1 MKYCILIILI
11 LLCFTG
17 ICSAQGYLDYEQ
29 HIDDQYLIVRTNAE
43 EIVICNTNHNVV
55 FFPSDYGS
63 GRILKYAVT
72 KDYIFTQNKGNNNPD
87 YFILNKHTDKI
98 TGPLSLLAFQRNEI
112 SSHYVDT
119 LQWKSPK
126 NPHIIIA
133 LVTGLVIISYGY
145 LIKYWFILLL
155 FIVPIIILLIK
166 KHKTVT

>member
-29 HIDDQYLIVRTNAE
+29 HIDEQYLIVRTNAE

-63 GRILKYAVT
+63 GIILKYAVT
-72 KDYIFTQNKGNNNPD
+72 KDYIFTQNKSNNNNPD

-98 TGPLSLLAFQRNEI
+98 TGPLSLLEFQNNEV
-112 SSHYVDT
+112 SSHYVAK
-119 LQWKSPK
+119 LKWKSPQ
-126 NPHIIIA
+126 NPNVLKAYVILIILAMIIVIII
-133 LVTGLVIISYGY
+133 
-145 LIKYWFILLL
+145 
-155 FIVPIIILLIK
+155 K
-166 KHKTVT
+166 KRKAAK